1 MQIGILSHCH
11 YDRNETI
18 LLTGTS
24 SYSLLLFFSI
34 EDREFPLPST
44 MRKTVG
50 ETLLNPLFCEV
61 AQIGACP
68 ASPPFFFLQAACLSR
83 HTYMLMVPCVCVFM
97 HAGLVRMAVVSA
109 ESRGEQREGP
119 LWWHVKVMSHSLI
132 SFIKN
137 KAAIL
142 IFVWCL

>member
-1 MQIGILSHCH
+1 MQIATLSRCH

-24 SYSLLLFFSI
+24 SYASLLFFFHRGQGMS
-34 EDREFPLPST
+34 
-44 MRKTVG
+44 KTVG
-50 ETLLNPLFCEV
+50 ETLLNPSSVKWLKPEH
-61 AQIGACP
+61 ARP
-68 ASPPFFFLQAACLSR
+68 AFLSFFSNCLSEQT
-83 HTYMLMVPCVCVFM
+83 HLHAHGTLCVFSCM
-97 HAGLVRMAVVSA
+97 LGVVRMAVVSA